1 MASQFPLLRPYLWIA
16 LAAFLCGFTGYL
28 ALGLSRTGIDQ
39 PVQKVSAPAIS
50 VDDDAGPPRA
60 V

>member
-28 ALGLSRTGIDQ
+28 ALGLGRAGDQ
-39 PVQKVSAPAIS
+39 PVHKVSVPAIS
-50 VDDDAGPPRA
+50 VDDAGPPRA